1 MIFFQLANKPRQVLS
16 TNLFLLFTQL
26 IISKWLLGKLVHF
39 KIEKSVA
46 ILQQFPEG
54 IKITNKIVVKS

>member
-1 MIFFQLANKPRQVLS
+1 LS
-16 TNLFLLFTQL
+16 
-26 IISKWLLGKLVHF
+26 KLVPF